1 MSLHIDSAEGT
12 GRTKVLAGTATDTL
26 LLIHNGNQQQ
36 ALTRN
41 LLIVGIQPAS
51 SVLMHTSLQ
60 GNHLDSSGRTMAGT
74 VATGYAVGNRNTVV
88 FQPYGMTHLRSCALF
103 YGNGLNSTRRTDVA
117 ATGTFGSAVTA
128 LEAHLGLHKAIQTVA
143 GTQHIVRA
151 AVDTQL
157 TGGAVFRQ
165 IPYRF
170 RTRRGN
176 QLFSLGLLLILN
188 LGQSAIGGL
197 LLGLHQR
204 SAGQQSH
211 TRQDGTT
218 TFVNS
223 RIFQL
228 LVRLWLFAALL
239 LLPIVIYNVFLVYH
253 GFVAERKGTKLTFL
267 QTVASDHTARVV
279 YRMVLKVDTGRLAV
293 TLTLAAVLAGL
304 GIYHHLQT

>member
-1 MSLHIDSAEGT
+1 MHLVSLHIDSAEGT

-128 LEAHLGLHKAIQTVA
+128 LEAHLGLHKAVQAVA
-143 GTQHIVRA
+143 GTQHIVGA

-157 TGGAVFRQ
+157 TRGAVFRQ
-165 IPYRF
+165 VPY
-170 RTRRGN
+170 
-176 QLFSLGLLLILN
+176 
-188 LGQSAIGGL
+188 
-197 LLGLHQR
+197 
-204 SAGQQSH
+204 
-211 TRQDGTT
+211 
-218 TFVNS
+218 
-223 RIFQL
+223 
-228 LVRLWLFAALL
+228 
-239 LLPIVIYNVFLVYH
+239 
-253 GFVAERKGTKLTFL
+253 
-267 QTVASDHTARVV
+267 
-279 YRMVLKVDTGRLAV
+279 
-293 TLTLAAVLAGL
+293 
-304 GIYHHLQT
+304 